1 MVTARSDVVRERYPQ
16 LAQILDLLSQS
27 PEVENDLVVEIR
39 EQIRNG
45 EYLTEEKLNV
55 AIYRLLKEI
64 LGG

>member
-1 MVTARSDVVRERYPQ
+1 MVTARSEVVRKRYPK
-16 LAQILDLLSQS
+16 LAQILDLLSQA
-27 PEVENDLVVEIR
+27 PEVDSDLVDEIR
-39 EQIRNG
+39 EQIRRG